1 MLTISHLPQSTAG
14 RAVHR
19 TDIAG
24 MHVHEKDVLTDD
36 DDDDEDVVVHKR
48 ALVGDLTSA

>member
-1 MLTISHLPQSTAG
+1 
-14 RAVHR
+14 
-19 TDIAG
+19 
-24 MHVHEKDVLTDD
+24 MHVHEEDVLTDG